1 MNTLLKLT
9 ATITTALLIAAP
21 ATAGTGVA
29 EMASI
34 CKTGALTEFAAD
46 QPTRVKFKGV
56 SGPRS
61 AKQVRLQVFPQ
72 DGGAFDATCELNTKT
87 GEILSLTR
95 QS

>member
-1 MNTLLKLT
+1 MKTLLTLT
-9 ATITTALLIAAP
+9 ATVTTALLLSVP
-21 ATAGTGVA
+21 VHAGTGVA

-34 CKTGALTEFAAD
+34 CKAGALDRFAD
-46 QPTRVKFKGV
+46 TQPSRIKFKGV

-61 AKQVRLQVFPQ
+61 AKQVRLQVFPET
-72 DGGAFDATCELNTKT
+72 GGAFDATCELNSKT

>member
-1 MNTLLKLT
+1 MKASIPFAT
-9 ATITTALLIAAP
+9 AIAAALLISAP
-21 ATAGTGVA
+21 AYAATGVSD
-29 EMASI
+29 MAKI
-34 CKTGALTEFAAD
+34 CKAGALDQYAQL

-72 DGGAFDATCELNTKT
+72 DGQAFDATCELNTKT
-87 GEILSLTR
+87 GEILALTR